1 MTQTRKCILALALSF
16 FGIAGSLAAAETPG
30 FEDSDLPGP
39 DSPAAAVGAQVAAAS
54 SPAPAAPVAEQP
66 ERLGSVT
73 NLPLPR
79 FVSMKADKA
88 NIRRGPSKTHRIDW
102 VFLRRDMPVEVVAE
116 YGHWRQ
122 IRDHDGIGGWV
133 HYVLISGN
141 RTVLV
146 KQDLLPL
153 HFQPDPDA
161 RVVAQLEAGVIADL
175 GRCEPAWC
183 RISVNG
189 YKGWAPKS
197 ALWGVRPD
205 ELRD

>member
-1 MTQTRKCILALALSF
+1 MTQTRKRILALALSF
-16 FGIAGSLAAAETPG
+16 FGIAGILAAAETPG
-30 FEDSDLPGP
+30 FEDSDLPGT
-39 DSPAAAVGAQVAAAS
+39 DSPAVAIGEQVAAAS
-54 SPAPAAPVAEQP
+54 SPAPAPAAEQP
-66 ERLGSVT
+66 ARIGSVT
-73 NLPLPR
+73 HLPLPR
-79 FVSMKADKA
+79 FVSMKAEKA

-102 VFLRRDMPVEVVAE
+102 VFLRRDMPVEVIAE

-133 HYVLISGN
+133 HYVLLSGN
-141 RTVLV
+141 RTVMV
-146 KQDLLPL
+146 QDDLLPL
-153 HFQPDPDA
+153 HFQPSKDA

-175 GRCEPAWC
+175 DKCEPDWC
-183 RISVNG
+183 KLSVNG